1 MRFINPFKGLRPNI
15 QNNSKNNSIV
25 IPSTDHLSKEI
36 INDHKK
42 NIPWS
47 FLHVLNPNTDNSLS
61 EKEVKNKAKQQF
73 ELMKKNNIINKDEKD
88 AYYIYKI
95 SSKDHTQTGI
105 IGTTLLK

>member
-47 FLHVLNPNTDNSLS
+47 FLHVLNPNTDNSYL
-61 EKEVKNKAKQQF
+61 KRKLKIKQ
-73 ELMKKNNIINKDEKD
+73 NNN
-88 AYYIYKI
+88 
-95 SSKDHTQTGI
+95 
-105 IGTTLLK
+105 LN